1 MEQKWSQNKVVYQ
14 IYPKSFQ
21 DTTDNGIGDL
31 VGIIQR
37 LDYLQFLGVDIIWL
51 TPIYPSPQV
60 DNGYDISDYYNI
72 DPLYGSMADFE
83 NLVQQA
89 HLRNMLIMMDMVFNH
104 TSTEHPWFIQA
115 CDPKSQWHPFYI
127 WQEASAEGLPTN
139 WVSKFGGSAWQWQER
154 TGKYYLHLFS
164 PQQADLNW
172 DHPPVRQAIKDI
184 CQFWAAKGV
193 DAFRLDVVNLISKPS
208 EFLDDPSG
216 DGRKFYTDGP
226 KVHQY
231 LQEISRDVFQP
242 LGLITVGEMSST
254 SLQHCQQYAALDNRE
269 LTMVFNFHHLKVDY
283 SEGNKWSLAPP
294 DFLELKQVFSYWQQ
308 GMHRRANSAIFW
320 GNHDQPRVVSR
331 FGEDKDY
338 RVTSAK
344 MLAMIL
350 YGMQG
355 TPYIF
360 QGEEIGMTN
369 ASFTDISQYRDIESL
384 SMYTEH
390 CNRGIPAA
398 ESLAIL
404 ATKSRDNSRT
414 PMQWNNELY
423 AGFSRTAPWIS
434 LNPNYR
440 QINVAAAIA
449 DPDSILHTYRAL
461 IHLRKQYQIIQ
472 LGDYLDLLP
481 EHPKIWCYRRRWNN
495 QILLVVANLTT
506 QSVDWSPPNF
516 GHHSQYQLLWANYP
530 TVTDAPTAGPLKAYQ
545 AAWWLWTE
553 NN

>member
-283 SEGNKWSLAPP
+283 SEGNKWSLAP
-294 DFLELKQVFSYWQQ
+294 
-308 GMHRRANSAIFW
+308 
-320 GNHDQPRVVSR
+320 
-331 FGEDKDY
+331 
-338 RVTSAK
+338 
-344 MLAMIL
+344 
-350 YGMQG
+350 
-355 TPYIF
+355 
-360 QGEEIGMTN
+360 
-369 ASFTDISQYRDIESL
+369 
-384 SMYTEH
+384 
-390 CNRGIPAA
+390 
-398 ESLAIL
+398 
-404 ATKSRDNSRT
+404 
-414 PMQWNNELY
+414 
-423 AGFSRTAPWIS
+423 
-434 LNPNYR
+434 
-440 QINVAAAIA
+440 
-449 DPDSILHTYRAL
+449 
-461 IHLRKQYQIIQ
+461 
-472 LGDYLDLLP
+472 
-481 EHPKIWCYRRRWNN
+481 
-495 QILLVVANLTT
+495 LT
-506 QSVDWSPPNF
+506 F
-516 GHHSQYQLLWANYP
+516 
-530 TVTDAPTAGPLKAYQ
+530 
-545 AAWWLWTE
+545 
-553 NN
+553 